1 VNDPGRHDSETM
13 SAAPDRLHD
22 LVPVSARDL
31 LGYDDIGC
39 EAQTLASTELV
50 LKEGSLFLLTDA
62 AGNVAPP
69 GACEL
74 GLFLEDTRFL
84 SHYDL
89 TTAAGRPDVLSSQA
103 ARVFASQIDLTATD
117 REFGG
122 LFSEPKN
129 FLHLRREQL
138 LDRFLTD
145 RLILTN
151 YMGREVE
158 FWIELRFA
166 ADYADIFEVRGA
178 KRERR
183 GQYFQPQVGDREVV
197 WAYQGRDGRL
207 RRTVFDFSLPPTIL
221 ESHRARWVFH
231 LRPKDAIELEAW
243 IVPLFDERRVR
254 VPALPFGERFRK
266 VRTSY
271 DYWHGSST
279 AVRADDEFF
288 NTALRQSITDLRAL
302 TIDWEGRTVICAG
315 IPWFTAP
322 FGRDSIITCLQTLM
336 VRPALARDTLRF
348 LAEFQG
354 RTEDDWTEEEPGRI
368 LHELRRGEMAAC
380 MEIPHVPYY
389 GSVDAT
395 PLFLVL
401 LGETVRWTG
410 DLDLARELLPAAERA
425 LYWIDAYG
433 DRDGD
438 GFVEYAP
445 RSPHGL
451 VNQGWK
457 DSGDGVSF
465 PDGSQPEPPIALV
478 EVQGYVYDAKLQM
491 AAIYRALGDFE
502 RADQLA
508 AEAAVLRDRINEA
521 FWLEDQGYY
530 ALALDGRKRPV
541 ATVTSNPGHLLWS
554 GVPSRGQA
562 RRMADV
568 LLGDEMFSGWG
579 IRTLARHQP
588 IYNPLSYHNGTIWPH
603 DNAIVAHGLARYGL
617 KREAAI
623 VLEALFEAAL
633 HFRYHRLP
641 ELFCGMWRGETD
653 APVAYPVSCSPQAW
667 AAGALFLV
675 LQGLLGI
682 EPDGVGG
689 VIQLVEPYLPP
700 RLRFLD
706 LLRMEVGDS
715 RVSLQFNRI
724 GDRTMVN
731 VLGIEGA
738 PLRVRIHV
746 T

>member
-1 VNDPGRHDSETM
+1 MT
-13 SAAPDRLHD
+13 AAHENARE

-31 LGYDDIGC
+31 LGYDEVGC

-50 LKEGSLFLLTDA
+50 LKEGSLFLLTDP
-62 AGNVAPP
+62 AGNVAPA

-129 FLHLRREQL
+129 FIHLRREQF
-138 LDRFLTD
+138 LDAFMTD

-158 FWIELRFA
+158 FWLELNFA

-178 KRERR
+178 KRARR
-183 GQYFQPQVGDREVV
+183 GEYFHPQVGDREVV
-197 WAYQGRDGRL
+197 WAYEGLDTRL
-207 RRTVFDFSLPPTIL
+207 RRTILRFSLEPTVL
-221 ESHRARWVFH
+221 ERHRARWVFH
-231 LRPKDAIELEAW
+231 LRPKDVVELEVW
-243 IVPLFDERRVR
+243 IVPAIDERRTR
-254 VPALPFGERFRK
+254 APELSFGERFRQI
-266 VRTSY
+266 RASY
-271 DYWHGSST
+271 DRWHSSAAAIRT
-279 AVRADDEFF
+279 DDEFF
-288 NTALRQSITDLRAL
+288 NAALRQSVTDLRAL
-302 TIDWEGRTVICAG
+302 TIDWAGRSAICAG

-322 FGRDSIITCLQTLM
+322 FGRDSIITSLQTLM
-336 VRPALARDTLRF
+336 VRPELARDTLHF
-348 LAEFQG
+348 LAAYQG
-354 RTEDDWTEEEPGRI
+354 QTEDDWTEEEPGRI

-410 DLDLARELLPAAERA
+410 DLGLARELLPAAERA
-425 LYWIDAYG
+425 LFWIDEYG

-445 RSPHGL
+445 RTRHGL

-457 DSGDGVSF
+457 DSGDGVCY
-465 PDGSQPEPPIALV
+465 PDGAQPEPPIALV

-491 AAIYRALGDFE
+491 ADVYAALGLYD
-502 RADQLA
+502 RADRLR
-508 AEAAVLRDRINEA
+508 AEAAELRDRINDA

-530 ALALDGRKRPV
+530 ALALDGRKRALP
-541 ATVTSNPGHLLWS
+541 TITSNPGHLLWS
-554 GVPSRGQA
+554 GVPGSGQA
-562 RRMADV
+562 RRMAEV

-579 IRTLARHQP
+579 IRTLGRHQP

-603 DNAIVAHGLARYGL
+603 DNAIIAIGLARYGL
-617 KREAAI
+617 RRESAV
-623 VLEALFEAAL
+623 VLQALFEAAL

-641 ELFCGMWRGETD
+641 ELFCGIWRGETD

-675 LQGLLGI
+675 LQGMLGI
-682 EPDGVGG
+682 EPDGVHGTLR
-689 VIQLVEPYLPP
+689 LVEPFLPH

-706 LLRMEVGDS
+706 LLRMEVAGS
-715 RVSLQFNRI
+715 SISLQFNRI
-724 GDRTMVN
+724 GERTMVN
-731 VLGIEGA
+731 VLGIEGG
-738 PLRVRIHV
+738 PLDVRIHV